1 MESMDASTVQANYE
15 DTQPLGTVQVS
26 SDNFTTVVRMASTE
40 TSNENKT
47 HTFWP
52 TMDLDTNTTY
62 QIKVTTGVQDVAG
75 NTMESEHYSH
85 FTTQ

>member
-15 DTQPLGTVQVS
+15 DTQPLGTVQIS
-26 SDNFTTVVRMASTE
+26 SDSFTTVVRIAYVE
-40 TSNENKT
+40 VFNENKT
-47 HTFWP
+47 YTFWP
-52 TMDLDTNTTY
+52 IMDLDTNTTY

-75 NTMESEHYSH
+75 NAMESEHYSH